1 MKRVLTASVALPI
14 LLYTVWSHIPY
25 FFIGLTAIVVLLA
38 LDEFY
43 SLARKQGCQPQ
54 RASGYVAAIA
64 IIGCFAWQKPA
75 WIAAVLAALTLAS
88 FAIALWRSGE
98 ASTALASVSATVF
111 GVVYIA
117 MLAGFLVG
125 VKMITDT
132 ASARN
137 LSAKLLT
144 TFFAIVMMT
153 DTGAYSTGR
162 LIGRSK
168 LAPRISPG
176 KTVEGAMGGFVAA
189 VITGPACRLIFFP
202 EIPLADAVVLGA
214 AIGIVG
220 QVGDLAES
228 LLKRG
233 SGVKDS
239 SKLLP
244 GHGGMLDR
252 VDSILFCAP
261 LLYYYSR
268 LIVSGH

>member
-1 MKRVLTASVALPI
+1 MRRILTASVALPI
-14 LLYTVWSHIPY
+14 LLYAVWSRVPY
-25 FFIGLTAIVVLLA
+25 FFIALTAIAVLLA
-38 LDEFY
+38 LSEFY
-43 SLARKQGCQPQ
+43 ALAKKRGYRPHQ
-54 RASGYVAAIA
+54 ASGYIAALA
-64 IIGCFAWQKPA
+64 IIGCFAWQEPV
-75 WIAAVLAALTLAS
+75 WIVAVLAALTLVS
-88 FAIALWRSGE
+88 FTIALSHGGE
-98 ASTALASVSATVF
+98 ASTSLASVSATVF
-111 GVVYIA
+111 GVVYVA

-125 VKMITDT
+125 VRMITDT
-132 ASARN
+132 SSTHN
-137 LSAKLLT
+137 LGAKLLT

-153 DTGAYSTGR
+153 DTSAYYTGR
-162 LIGRSK
+162 CIGRSK

-176 KTVEGAMGGFVAA
+176 KTVEGTMGGFVAA
-189 VITGPACRLIFFP
+189 IITGPLCRSIFFP
-202 EIPLADAVVLGA
+202 EMPLRDAVVLGV
-214 AIGIVG
+214 AIGIIG

-268 LIVSGH
+268 LIVLGH